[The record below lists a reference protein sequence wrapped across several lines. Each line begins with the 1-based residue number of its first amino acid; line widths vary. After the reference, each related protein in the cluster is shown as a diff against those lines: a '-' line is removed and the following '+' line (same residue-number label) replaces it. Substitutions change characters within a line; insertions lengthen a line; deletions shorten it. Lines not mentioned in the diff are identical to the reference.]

1 MAGSSL
7 LALIDDIASILDDVS
22 VLTKVAAT
30 KTSGVLGDDL
40 ALNAK
45 QVSGVNADRE
55 IPVILKVAKG
65 SFINKLILIPIAL
78 LISTFTPSLVNP
90 LLMIGGLYL
99 CFEGFEKIFEKFFH
113 KSHEEKKQNEL
124 QSEDDKIKGAIRT
137 DLILSAEI
145 IVIALGTIATAP
157 LLTRI
162 LALFSVG
169 IAMTIGVYG
178 IVTMIVKIDD
188 FGLYLIDSKKA
199 PKLVLTILKAAPLL
213 MRSLGI
219 IGTIAMFLVGGGIIK
234 HGVES
239 LFHFHLNLN
248 SFLLVLVDGL
258 IGFISGGF
266 VLFFYKTFNYI
277 FTRKKI

>member
-78 LISTFTPSLVNP
+78 LISSLVPSLVNP

-99 CFEGFEKIFEKFFH
+99 CYEGFEKIFEKVFH
-113 KSHEEKKQNEL
+113 KQHDEENHKES

-137 DLILSAEI
+137 DFILSAEI
-145 IVIALGTIATAP
+145 IVIALGTIASAP
-157 LLTRI
+157 LITRI
-162 LALFSVG
+162 LTLFSVG

-178 IVTMIVKIDD
+178 IVAIIVKIDD
-188 FGLYLIDSKKA
+188 FGLYLINSNKA
-199 PKLVLTILKAAPLL
+199 PKLGLIILKTAPLL

-219 IGTIAMFLVGGGIIK
+219 IGTAAMFLVGGGIIK
-234 HGVES
+234 HGIES
-239 LFHFHLNLN
+239 LTHYHIDLNAIVLVLIDATIGAA
-248 SFLLVLVDGL
+248 SGCLVFLLFKFSKHIL
-258 IGFISGGF
+258 
-266 VLFFYKTFNYI
+266 YK
-277 FTRKKI
+277 K